1 MFWVKD
7 TYVDLFKLV
16 LFEDF
21 GTQRRHPRPGQM
33 QQQGGRNRSGLSRG
47 PRIRS

>member
-7 TYVDLFKLV
+7 TYVDLFKIV

-21 GTQRRHPRPGQM
+21 GSQRRHPRPQSL
-33 QQQGGRNRSGLSRG
+33 QPSGGRHRNNACRG
-47 PRIRS
+47 PKARS